1 MLVTKRPWHLKLVP
15 ETKRD
20 AAGSTIDSVNSAPRL
35 MQQLLFLRFTLAIVL
50 LCGSS
55 LPAADHPQALTP
67 DSNTSISFPD
77 LPPTFHDIVLGRK
90 AQPRMTIYLPR
101 NYDRAKKHPLLV
113 YLNGGDGGDGSALG
127 VARSIT
133 GQEDFVCV
141 NMPLFRI
148 PGYQPTKPGSPGGNF
163 IITEPDGRAMWPHF
177 KAMLEKVQALV
188 PNLDPIHRVI
198 GGSSNG
204 AHTIA
209 ALIDG
214 SDGDLCKIFSAFLC
228 VEGGGKLVHYEHL
241 KGKLFMMVS
250 SQSKSQPRALE
261 ITEQAEAAGARTTF
275 LLQDV
280 GAHGFPEAAYSKVM
294 AWLRGPV
301 LE

>member
-1 MLVTKRPWHLKLVP
+1 MKQRT
-15 ETKRD
+15 T
-20 AAGSTIDSVNSAPRL
+20 
-35 MQQLLFLRFTLAIVL
+35 FLHIVL
-50 LCGSS
+50 ASMFSCGFLSR
-55 LPAADHPQALTP
+55 ADDHSPVLSPGSRCIITF
-67 DSNTSISFPD
+67 TD
-77 LPPTFHDIVLGRK
+77 LPPTFHSLAKKRE
-90 AQPRMTIYLPR
+90 APARMAIYLPR
-101 NYDRAKKHPLLV
+101 NYDRSKKHPLLV
-113 YLNGGDGGDGSALG
+113 FLNGGDGGDGSALG
-127 VARSIT
+127 VAQGIT
-133 GQEDFVCV
+133 GQQDFVCV
-141 NMPLFRI
+141 NMPLFRT

-177 KAMLEKVQALV
+177 KTMLEKLEALV
-188 PNLDPIHRVI
+188 PNLDPKHRVI

-204 AHTIA
+204 AHSIA

-214 SDGDLCKIFSAFLC
+214 SDGEVCKRFSAFLF

-261 ITEQAEAAGARTTF
+261 ITEQAGAAGARTTF

-280 GAHGFPEAAYSKVM
+280 GAHGFPEAAYPKVM

>member
-1 MLVTKRPWHLKLVP
+1 MNQ
-15 ETKRD
+15 
-20 AAGSTIDSVNSAPRL
+20 TILTLRCATLGLCMIGNLMAQPAQRL
-35 MQQLLFLRFTLAIVL
+35 
-50 LCGSS
+50 
-55 LPAADHPQALTP
+55 AADA
-67 DSNTSISFPD
+67 SISFSFPD
-77 LPPTFHDIVLGRK
+77 MPPTFHDIVTGRNDQ
-90 AQPRMTIYLPR
+90 ARMTIYLPR
-101 NYDRAKKHPLLV
+101 NYDPARKHPLLV

-127 VARSIT
+127 IARSIT
-133 GQEDFVCV
+133 GQQDFVCV
-141 NMPLFRI
+141 NMPLFRA

-163 IITEPDGRAMWPHF
+163 IITEPDGRSMWPHF
-177 KAMLEKVQALV
+177 KAMMDKLESMV
-188 PNLDPIHRVI
+188 PNLDPSHRVI

-214 SDGDLCKIFSAFLC
+214 SDGDLCKIFSAFLF

-261 ITEQAEAAGARTTF
+261 ITAQAKAAGARTTF
-275 LLQDV
+275 LLQDM
-280 GAHGFPEAAYSKVM
+280 GTHGFPEAAYPKVM